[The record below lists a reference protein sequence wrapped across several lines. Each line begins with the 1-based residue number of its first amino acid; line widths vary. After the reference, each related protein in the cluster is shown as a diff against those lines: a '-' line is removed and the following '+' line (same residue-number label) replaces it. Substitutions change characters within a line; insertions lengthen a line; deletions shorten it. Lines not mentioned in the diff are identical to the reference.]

1 MVRYGRFTKINIL
14 KCDHFTRE
22 INCIYFH
29 LVVWF
34 FVFFVLIASVT
45 VVFGVLCCFKL
56 ALLSLLF
63 LLYDN
68 GRNRSM
74 HRQRYLQKAKGFR
87 CCSRCFEQ
95 ILEDREYFLLQMK
108 CTM

>member
-1 MVRYGRFTKINIL
+1 MVRYGRFTKINIS
-14 KCDHFTRE
+14 KCEHFTRE
-22 INCIYFH
+22 INCINLH

-34 FVFFVLIASVT
+34 FFLVLIVSV
-45 VVFGVLCCFKL
+45 VVFGVLCCFQL

-95 ILEDREYFLLQMK
+95 ILEDREYFLLQMM
-108 CTM
+108 CMM

>member
-1 MVRYGRFTKINIL
+1 MVRYGRFTTINIS
-14 KCDHFTRE
+14 KCEHFTRE
-22 INCIYFH
+22 INSIYLH

-34 FVFFVLIASVT
+34 FFFVLIASV
-45 VVFGVLCCFKL
+45 VVFGVLFCFKL
-56 ALLSLLF
+56 AFLSLLF

-74 HRQRYLQKAKGFR
+74 HRERYLQKAKELR

-108 CTM
+108 CMM

>member
-1 MVRYGRFTKINIL
+1 MVRYGRFTKINIS
-14 KCDHFTRE
+14 KCEHFTQL
-22 INCIYFH
+22 H
-29 LVVWF
+29 LLASCSV
-34 FVFFVLIASVT
+34 VFFLVLIASV

-74 HRQRYLQKAKGFR
+74 HRQRYLQKGFR
-87 CCSRCFEQ
+87 CCSDVLSKFSKTGNIFFFR
-95 ILEDREYFLLQMK
+95 
-108 CTM
+108 

>member
-1 MVRYGRFTKINIL
+1 MVRYGRFTKINIS

-34 FVFFVLIASVT
+34 FFVFVLIASVT

-74 HRQRYLQKAKGFR
+74 HRQRYLQKAKDSVVVPDVLSKFSKTGNIFFFR
-87 CCSRCFEQ
+87 
-95 ILEDREYFLLQMK
+95 
-108 CTM
+108 

>member
-1 MVRYGRFTKINIL
+1 MVRYGRFTKINIS
-14 KCDHFTRE
+14 KCEHFTRE
-22 INCIYFH
+22 INCIYLH
-29 LVVWF
+29 LAVWF
-34 FVFFVLIASVT
+34 FFLVLIASV

-74 HRQRYLQKAKGFR
+74 HRQRYLQKGFR
-87 CCSRCFEQ
+87 CCSDVLSKFSKTGNIFFFR
-95 ILEDREYFLLQMK
+95 
-108 CTM
+108 

>member
-1 MVRYGRFTKINIL
+1 MVRYGRFTKINIS
-14 KCDHFTRE
+14 KCEHFTRE
-22 INCIYFH
+22 INCINLH

-34 FVFFVLIASVT
+34 FFLVLIVSV
-45 VVFGVLCCFKL
+45 VVFGVLCCFQL

-108 CTM
+108 CMM

>member
-1 MVRYGRFTKINIL
+1 MVRYGRFTKINIS
-14 KCDHFTRE
+14 KCEHFTRE
-22 INCIYFH
+22 INCIYLH
-29 LVVWF
+29 LAVLF
-34 FVFFVLIASVT
+34 FFLVLIASV

-74 HRQRYLQKAKGFR
+74 HRQRYLQKGFR
-87 CCSRCFEQ
+87 CCSDVLSKFSKTGNIFFFR
-95 ILEDREYFLLQMK
+95 
-108 CTM
+108 

>member
-1 MVRYGRFTKINIL
+1 MVRYGRFTKINIS
-14 KCDHFTRE
+14 KCEHFTRE
-22 INCIYFH
+22 INCINLH

-34 FVFFVLIASVT
+34 FFLVLIVSV

-74 HRQRYLQKAKGFR
+74 HRQRYLQKAKGSVVVPDVLSKFSKTGNIFFFR
-87 CCSRCFEQ
+87 
-95 ILEDREYFLLQMK
+95 
-108 CTM
+108 

>member
-1 MVRYGRFTKINIL
+1 MVRYGRFTKINIS
-14 KCDHFTRE
+14 KCEHFTRE
-22 INCIYFH
+22 INCINLH

-34 FVFFVLIASVT
+34 FFLVLIVSV

-74 HRQRYLQKAKGFR
+74 HRQRYLQKAKGFC

-108 CTM
+108 CMM